1 MRLRAIK
8 VRTGYWRPGGD
19 WVREVVDAIEGVV
32 KDGDVVTVSEKAIST
47 AMGLIVDESNV
58 EPGRIAVFLA
68 SFWMRRIW
76 GGPLANLTRLRKSTR
91 ERLRNYPLSEGA
103 AHKQVAL
110 NNVGVLQSL
119 RHYSEGGI
127 DASNLPYSYVS
138 LPLKDPEGASDRLRE
153 ALSEKGISVTTLIVD
168 GDTTYSWRNVHL
180 SPRKVRVRGLIHL
193 GGFLTFVMGRMLGFK
208 SRSTPIACSARE
220 MNPDWA
226 LTLANVAHRVR
237 GHGAGRTVWEMAERL
252 GVELTGVTWEM
263 LDLLDHYPILILRE
277 V

>member
-193 GGFLTFVMGRMLGFK
+193 GGFLTFVMGRMFGFK